1 MTEGAINSSL
11 KYKQLILRL
20 SEVAVR
26 LKVCVSN
33 GNVEKATKRRD
44 TRNIFSFPY
53 KIRLELLKCKTF
65 LQNVSF

>member
-20 SEVAVR
+20 SEVVVR

-33 GNVEKATKRRD
+33 GNVEKATKRRE
-44 TRNIFSFPY
+44 TPETSSAFHIKSG
-53 KIRLELLKCKTF
+53 
-65 LQNVSF
+65 